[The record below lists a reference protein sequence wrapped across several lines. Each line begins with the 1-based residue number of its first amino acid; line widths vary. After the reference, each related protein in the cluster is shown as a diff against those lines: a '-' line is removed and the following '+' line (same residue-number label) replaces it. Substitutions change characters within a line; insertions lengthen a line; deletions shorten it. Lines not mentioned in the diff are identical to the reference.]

1 MVTGETWTSLNF
13 IHIKGKNHLNG
24 CTFLKLKQERNI
36 MVCSTWNLR
45 TKRGKKK
52 RGRDKVENKE
62 KKVGREKKITIKSLQ
77 KSLLNLDF
85 RLYPYPILSLLF
97 LSLTE
102 NIG

>member
-24 CTFLKLKQERNI
+24 YTFLKLKQERNI

-62 KKVGREKKITIKSLQ
+62 KKVGRKKNHNQ
-77 KSLLNLDF
+77 KSTKK
-85 RLYPYPILSLLF
+85 S
-97 LSLTE
+97 T
-102 NIG
+102 